1 VYLKTDVVQR
11 RVLLAQLVDEEVERM
26 GGAGD
31 LVIAIAADQ
40 EERPCRGRRSAGL
53 HKSKGAHTVSALQK
67 KKKKKKKKHER

>member
-26 GGAGD
+26 GRAGD

-40 EERPCRGRRSAGL
+40 EERPSRGRRSAGL
-53 HKSKGAHTVSALQK
+53 HKSIVKVVRTQ
-67 KKKKKKKKHER
+67 